1 MQQVHNP
8 RTALPRVFYTFMIFL
23 SWPKLTSTEGAG
35 EKRER
40 ETAGSCLRSPTCSRT
55 VPPGIV
61 SCKQYFG
68 AFSQDSG

>member
-1 MQQVHNP
+1 MRDREERNCWV
-8 RTALPRVFYTFMIFL
+8 M
-23 SWPKLTSTEGAG
+23 LT
-35 EKRER
+35 
-40 ETAGSCLRSPTCSRT
+40 LPTCSRT